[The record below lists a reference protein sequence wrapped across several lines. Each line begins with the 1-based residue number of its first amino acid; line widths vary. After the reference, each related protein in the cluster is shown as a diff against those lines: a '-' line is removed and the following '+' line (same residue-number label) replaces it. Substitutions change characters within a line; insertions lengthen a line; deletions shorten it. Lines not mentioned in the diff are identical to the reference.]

1 MVRFAVAVQLP
12 KIKKTYSIPIP
23 CLFSL
28 GVSHLLSNL
37 PNYQFTQLPNFL
49 MPTRDSVS
57 SGILTKKMLAFV
69 AAWQGDAVAAAR
81 TAGYSNPKSSAE
93 KLMSNPTINDAI
105 KKKQDATVEES
116 GRRLGKELNFC
127 RADVLNRM
135 WELANPSSPQT
146 PPSFPTQL
154 KAAQALA
161 GILDS
166 HVTSAA
172 ELTRLLQGKTQAE
185 AEFFA
190 DHGYFPEPG
199 DQVNEEVNQTKTTD
213 EK

>member
-1 MVRFAVAVQLP
+1 MTNRA
-12 KIKKTYSIPIP
+12 
-23 CLFSL
+23 
-28 GVSHLLSNL
+28 
-37 PNYQFTQLPNFL
+37 
-49 MPTRDSVS
+49 SVT
-57 SGILTKKMLAFV
+57 SGILTRKMLAFV
-69 AAWQGDAVAAAR
+69 TSWQGDALAAAR
-81 TAGYSNPKSSAE
+81 AAGYKNPKSSAE
-93 KLMSNPTINDAI
+93 KLMSNPTVTDAI
-105 KKKQDATVEES
+105 KKKQDAVLEES

-146 PPSFPTQL
+146 QPSFPTQL

-161 GILDS
+161 VFLDG
-166 HVTSAA
+166 HITRAA

-199 DQVNEEVNQTKTTD
+199 DQVNDEVHETKTTD
-213 EK
+213 ER